1 MPKVKWNSFIP
12 ITLKHTIRP
21 ILQNKGLHFSLGSNF
36 NLHHYYYYFSKQNVF
51 MCKMWKDSAKKKTDA
66 AKSGSK
72 NNSRT
77 EWLDTEWEARN
88 SLLCQQD
95 YTIGNWTGIDQ
106 TRILVDWWNNG
117 RSSCQTNQDCMSSHS
132 KKGKEKES
140 SNLTLCRHNLQK
152 SLLDNFDDF
161 VNLEYFQFWC
171 VKESS
176 DKVLMALSN
185 VGIVTN

>member
-1 MPKVKWNSFIP
+1 MPRVKLNPFFP
-12 ITLKHTIRP
+12 ITPSTQAGRSSK
-21 ILQNKGLHFSLGSNF
+21 NSKGLHFSLGR
-36 NLHHYYYYFSKQNVF
+36 NLNLDYYFSKQNVF
-51 MCKMWKDSAKKKTDA
+51 MCKMWKDSAKKKADA

-72 NNSRT
+72 NNTRT

-88 SLLCQQD
+88 SLLCKQD

-106 TRILVDWWNNG
+106 TWILVDWWNNG

-132 KKGKEKES
+132 TKGKEKES
-140 SNLTLCRHNLQK
+140 SNLTLCRHNLQN
-152 SLLDNFDDF
+152 SLLDSYDDF